1 MRKLRTLEI
10 AKAGTWGKDGATI
23 TKQDLAEVKETFQ
36 GKRPVVIGHDGAAD
50 DKAPKFGDVLDLRLS
65 EDGTVLKGDVAFLEA
80 AEGLYA
86 DGYYDGWSVSI
97 PRRGSDGKRY
107 LHHLAILGAT
117 PPKIPGLRE
126 LAAVGIDYADGEK
139 KEIFGFSGKI
149 PEEVEEVDPK
159 ELQAKYD
166 ELLAKFTAAEEEL
179 KKLKAGGGG
188 AGGDGKEKEFS
199 DELKKVRA
207 DLVKSRVDAFLGRI
221 EGKIPAGLKGKATA
235 LAGRIGDGED
245 FEFSDGDK
253 KATGRPLE
261 LLGDI
266 LSAWPAAVQLGPS
279 GNDYSDAKG
288 SDGKPID
295 WAALAAKA

>member
-1 MRKLRTLEI
+1 MRKLRLLELM
-10 AKAGTWGKDGATI
+10 KVGKWGLDGAPI
-23 TKQDLAEVKETFQ
+23 TKQDIKEAYETFV
-36 GKRPVVIGHDGAAD
+36 GPRPVVIGHDSARD
-50 DKAPKFGDVLDLRLS
+50 DKAPKFGDVLDLLPPAPDY
-65 EDGTVLKGDVAFLEA
+65 EILKGHVSFLEA
-80 AEGLYA
+80 ADPLYEG
-86 DGYYDGWSVSI
+86 GYYDGWSVSI
-97 PRRGSDGKRY
+97 PPKAPDGKKF
-107 LHHLAILGAT
+107 LHHLAILGAV
-117 PPKIPGLRE
+117 PPKVPGLRE
-126 LAAVGIDYADGEK
+126 LTGVDYSDAGAEYTF
-139 KEIFGFSGKI
+139 EFSGKI

-166 ELLAKFTAAEEEL
+166 ELLAKFAAAEEEL

-235 LAGRIGDGED
+235 LAGRIGDGDE